1 MTQEKI
7 RAVFGTSCHGYDVEM
22 NGLESSGL
30 GLRIVKSLVK
40 KLEGT
45 ISVSSKAG
53 EGTIVEV
60 SFPLDSKKF

>member
-1 MTQEKI
+1 
-7 RAVFGTSCHGYDVEM
+7 M